1 MSDDKAKNNNK
12 SVLIG
17 AAFLMA
23 TSAIG
28 PGFLTQT
35 AVFTEQLGP
44 TFGFVIL
51 SSLILSAIAQLNVW
65 RVIGVSGLRGQEV
78 ANKVLPGLGYFVA
91 FLVAFGGLAFN
102 IGNVGGAATGLNVMF
117 GIDYT
122 LGAAISAILA
132 IIIFL
137 NKNAGNAMDTLTK
150 VLGALMIIV
159 IGYVALT
166 TSPPIG
172 EAVKRTFIPDEMPM
186 LAIITLVGGTVGGY
200 ITFSGGHRLLDAGI
214 SGEENLDQIN
224 KSAVMGMGIA
234 SIVRILLFLAIL
246 GVVTTGFK
254 LDPASPPASA
264 FQEAAGN
271 LGYKFFGLVIWAAAL
286 TSIVGCA
293 YTSVSFLKTFTKTIS
308 DHVNKW
314 IIAFI
319 ALSAI
324 IFITIGQPAKLLVI
338 VGSLNGLIL
347 PITLG
352 VMLVASGKKE
362 IVGEYKHPKWLLYT
376 GILVVIITAILGVR
390 SLTGIKALW
399 S

>member
-1 MSDDKAKNNNK
+1 
-12 SVLIG
+12 
-17 AAFLMA
+17 
-23 TSAIG
+23 
-28 PGFLTQT
+28 
-35 AVFTEQLGP
+35 
-44 TFGFVIL
+44 
-51 SSLILSAIAQLNVW
+51 
-65 RVIGVSGLRGQEV
+65 
-78 ANKVLPGLGYFVA
+78 
-91 FLVAFGGLAFN
+91 
-102 IGNVGGAATGLNVMF
+102 
-117 GIDYT
+117 
-122 LGAAISAILA
+122 
-132 IIIFL
+132 
-137 NKNAGNAMDTLTK
+137 
-150 VLGALMIIV
+150 
-159 IGYVALT
+159 
-166 TSPPIG
+166 
-172 EAVKRTFIPDEMPM
+172 
-186 LAIITLVGGTVGGY
+186 
-200 ITFSGGHRLLDAGI
+200 
-214 SGEENLDQIN
+214 
-224 KSAVMGMGIA
+224 MGMGIA